1 MKKNLVF
8 IIFFIFVN
16 LSFAK
21 EKTLTF
27 AFDPYPPY
35 HEKRDGKTTGIFI
48 DIIKELFEKRLNYTL
63 KFQQFPWKR
72 AQSEVEHGTA
82 DFMITVPT
90 KMRLDYSH
98 SIPTTMTIL
107 GAYIYTYVGHPRLL
121 EISKI
126 QTVKDLK
133 KTKLTGITVLGTKWF
148 EVNIE
153 PNLKKT
159 HYAYDDTSSI
169 KMLAAK
175 RADIIV
181 VTEGN
186 GDTIIKKLK
195 FQSKVIKTTVN
206 LEPWPFHILF
216 SKKTANPTLLK
227 QINLTLIKM
236 IEEGFIEKIK
246 EKHKIE

>member
-1 MKKNLVF
+1 VKSNLILF
-8 IIFFIFVN
+8 ILFIFST

-35 HEKRDGKTTGIFI
+35 HETRNGKTTGIFI
-48 DIIKELFEKRLNYTL
+48 DIIRELFEKRLNYKL

-82 DFMITVPT
+82 DFMVTVPT
-90 KMRLDYSH
+90 KTRLDYAH
-98 SIPTTMTIL
+98 SIPTTMMVI
-107 GAYIYTYVGHPRLL
+107 GAYIYTYTGHPRLA
-121 EISKI
+121 EIRKI
-126 QTVKDLK
+126 ETFEDLK

-153 PNLKKT
+153 PNLT
-159 HYAYDDTSSI
+159 ETYYVYDDTTSI
-169 KMLAAK
+169 KMLAVK

-195 FQSKVIKTTVN
+195 FQSKIKKTAVN
-206 LEPWPFHILF
+206 FEPWPFHILF
-216 SKKTANPTLLK
+216 SKKTSNDILLK
-227 QINLTLIKM
+227 QIDQTLKQM
-236 IEEGFIEKIK
+236 IREGIIEKIK
-246 EKHKIE
+246 EKN